1 MIYLTVAKR
10 SLVSFAFDA
19 LLVGEVLFLIF
30 KVSLLYL
37 VWLVTR
43 VKVYSR

>member
-1 MIYLTVAKR
+1 MIHLTVAKQ
-10 SLVSFAFDA
+10 SLASIAFDT

-37 VWLVTR
+37 VWLVTH
-43 VKVYSR
+43 VKFYSR